1 MRGCAGAGAREL
13 RCSVV
18 NHKALISL
26 SVAFGGAASL
36 ARPSSAP
43 PPCEVTQGHVGK
55 ENSSDRIVQDAT
67 IFFPTRV
74 RRPLCIGLPPH
85 AGALACSCS
94 IGCAGA
100 RAPVP
105 RQKETRPPRVS
116 CGALQALCKASALQ
130 TAACKQQAPAG
141 LPAGRPA

>member
-85 AGALACSCS
+85 AGALACSFDRVRGRESSGAEAEGDEAAKSFVRSPASSLQGIRAADCS
-94 IGCAGA
+94 
-100 RAPVP
+100 
-105 RQKETRPPRVS
+105 
-116 CGALQALCKASALQ
+116 L
-130 TAACKQQAPAG
+130 
-141 LPAGRPA
+141 